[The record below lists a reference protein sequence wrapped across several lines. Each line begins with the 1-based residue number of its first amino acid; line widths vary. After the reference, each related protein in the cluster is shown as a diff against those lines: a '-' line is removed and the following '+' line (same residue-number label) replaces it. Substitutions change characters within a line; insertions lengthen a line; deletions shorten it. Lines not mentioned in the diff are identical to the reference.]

1 MPEVSII
8 VPLYNK
14 KEYVTDMLE
23 SVRSQSFQDYELIIV
38 DDGSTDGSGQIA
50 ERYATHD
57 ERLRVVHIKNGGVSH
72 ARNIGLEMATGT
84 YITFIDADDTVATD
98 YLENLYRCITENDV
112 DLVISGVVKVGDS
125 PSQTTVVLPLFQGK
139 MTRADVLDAF
149 AQVQKETGI
158 FGYCVAKIFPKSILG
173 SIRFDEK
180 LQLAEDFDFYLKLY
194 NKVSSFYFD
203 NAALYY
209 YRQNTDNSPMSV
221 ADNEIDYKAQL
232 EIQLRYASFLKAN
245 SVYTGLNKEIA
256 ERNLNNY
263 LYLVL
268 HYSEKERFNDRFMRL
283 HELCQNEG
291 IAIRGEGN
299 RQKVML
305 FLLKHNRKHS
315 AYFLFRCYY
324 LIRNAIRRE

>member
-23 SVRSQSFQDYELIIV
+23 SVRSQSFQDYELILV

-50 ERYATHD
+50 ERYAAHD

-84 YITFIDADDTVATD
+84 YITFVDADDTLAPK

-112 DLVISGVVKVGDS
+112 DLVISGVVKVRDDS
-125 PSQTTVVLPLFQGK
+125 SQSASVLPPFHGK
-139 MTRADVLDAF
+139 KAWKDILQTF
-149 AQVQKETGI
+149 AQVQKESGI
-158 FGYCVAKIFPKSILG
+158 YGFCVAKVFPKSILD

-194 NKVSSFYFD
+194 NNVSTFFFD

-209 YRQNTDNSPMSV
+209 YRQDTDNSPLSV
-221 ADNEIDYKAQL
+221 ADNEIDYNAQL

-245 SVYTGLNKEIA
+245 GVFTGQNKEIA
-256 ERNLNNY
+256 ERNLNTY

-268 HYSEKERFNDRFMRL
+268 HYSEKELFIDRFKRL

-291 IAIRGEGN
+291 IAIRGEGS
-299 RQKVML
+299 RQRVML
-305 FLLKHNRKHS
+305 FLLKHNRKYS
-315 AYFLFRCYY
+315 AYYLFRCYY
-324 LIRNAIRRE
+324 RIRNAIRRE

>member
-1 MPEVSII
+1 MPEISII

-14 KEYVTDMLE
+14 KKYVSAMLE
-23 SVRSQSFQDYELIIV
+23 SVCRQTFSDYELIII

-50 ERYATHD
+50 EEYAVHD

-72 ARNIGLEMATGT
+72 ARNVGLEMATGT

-125 PSQTTVVLPLFQGK
+125 PFQTTVVLPPFQGK

-158 FGYCVAKIFPKSILG
+158 FGYCVAKLFPKPILG

-209 YRQNTDNSPMSV
+209 YQQNTVNSPQYV
-221 ADNEIDYKAQL
+221 TDDKIDYLAQL
-232 EIQLRYASFLKAN
+232 EIQLRYASFLKENEA
-245 SVYTGLNKEIA
+245 YTGRNRVIV

-263 LYLVL
+263 LYYVL
-268 HYSEKERFNDRFMRL
+268 HYSEKEYFKGRFSRL
-283 HELCQNEG
+283 YELCRNEG
-291 IAIRGEGN
+291 IAVKGEGR
-299 RQKVML
+299 RQRVML
-305 FLLKHNRKHS
+305 FLLKHNRQNS
-315 AYFLFRCYY
+315 ACFLFRGYH
-324 LIRNAIRRE
+324 LIRNTIRRE